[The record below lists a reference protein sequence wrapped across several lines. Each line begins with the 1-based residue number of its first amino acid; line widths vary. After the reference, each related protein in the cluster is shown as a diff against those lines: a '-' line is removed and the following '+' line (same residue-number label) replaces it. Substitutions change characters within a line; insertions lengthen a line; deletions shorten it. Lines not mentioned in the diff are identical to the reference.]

1 MKLLFL
7 KIIYIGVIVNSKRL
21 TKLIKR
27 NYNYEFH
34 LYNKENKEFVKIT
47 YNKENKGFNVEIDNV
62 VIISDNLNKF
72 NKLEIYNI
80 WNLEN

>member
-47 YNKENKGFNVEIDNV
+47 YDKGNKGFNVEIDNV

-72 NKLEIYNI
+72 NKLEIHNI